1 MIERGRVREAV
12 TCEWVSK
19 ALRQEAVNAEK
30 NRKEGGEELICSQC
44 DMMSKEW
51 CVRLACHSVVIL
63 NPALG
68 DLPPTSLLILITL
81 TVIIIIITIII
92 ATVNCAHRGPG
103 HWGAGVVLTKVEAQ

>member
-1 MIERGRVREAV
+1 MREA
-12 TCEWVSK
+12 ESER
-19 ALRQEAVNAEK
+19 LSPVNGSPK
-30 NRKEGGEELICSQC
+30 RFGRGLSIQRKTKEGGEEIMCSQC

-51 CVRLACHSVVIL
+51 CVRLACHSAVIL

-68 DLPPTSLLILITL
+68 DLPPTSLLILITV
-81 TVIIIIITIII
+81 TVIITIITIII